1 MPILEALGDL
11 LPRVKVSISSTTAT
25 TTGRNSTACSATTH
39 LLMHGLMM
47 VHLGEV
53 TYLAKDAIESESQLD
68 RKAIEHRL

>member
-1 MPILEALGDL
+1 VYLEYHSDDDRKEFDRLLG
-11 LPRVKVSISSTTAT
+11 A
-25 TTGRNSTACSATTH
+25 TH